1 MKTLGRIFLV
11 LLAVIAAVAAGGF
24 LYLRQSLPQVAGR
37 ISLPGLAA
45 PAEIL
50 RDRYGVPHIRAAS
63 ALDAVYALGFAH
75 AQDRLWQME
84 VNRRIAAGRLSEAFG
99 ASALDTDRFL
109 RTLGIRRIAE
119 ATFANLNGETRAAL
133 EAYAAGVN
141 AFLATRTGPLPV
153 EFILTGVRPEN
164 WTPADSIAWVKM
176 MAWDLSGNWTR
187 EVLRARLVQRLDVK
201 QVSEFLPPYPGD
213 APIALPNLAGLYE
226 KITPQLERLAAA
238 APEPL
243 PRGAGSNNWVVSG
256 QRTASGKPLLA
267 NDPHLGLSVPSLWY
281 FAHLDAPD
289 LKAIGATLPGVP
301 MIVLGRNTRIA
312 WGFTNT
318 GPDTQDLFIE
328 KIDPADAGRYIAPD
342 GSRPFT
348 TREERIRVKGADD
361 VVITVRETRHG
372 PVVSDVLEPARAIA
386 PEGHAI
392 AFAWTALSA
401 DDLTMQAGLALARA
415 GNWLQFLAAARNFH
429 APQQNVVYADV
440 EGNIGFVAPG
450 RVPIRRADNDI
461 KGLAPSPG
469 WDARYDWQ
477 GFIPFDE
484 LPMAFNPPKGRV
496 VTANN
501 KIVPAAYRHFITSE
515 WTEPYRA
522 RRIEQLLAARDAHS
536 VQSFVDLQ
544 GDTRSLMVDDL
555 LPFLLAAPVAGARAE
570 EALAMVR
577 AWDRDMRGQ
586 RPEPLIVQA
595 WLAALGR
602 AIYADELGEELFR
615 RTLAQRPILLH
626 NILNDVGG
634 QSRWCDDVNTADRIE
649 TCAER
654 IALALTWA
662 LNDLAERHG
671 DDMRAW
677 RWEDAHAAVSEHR
690 PFSKVWPLSLL
701 FELRVPTP
709 GDTYTVNVG
718 RHNIANE
725 KEPFANRHAASLR
738 AIYDLA
744 DPDRSLYIH
753 STGQSGNLLSPLYN
767 NFKERWAKV
776 EFVQMSM
783 HRADAE
789 TGAIGRLELLPA
801 R

>member
-1 MKTLGRIFLV
+1 MKLVGRILIV
-11 LLAVIAAVAAGGF
+11 LLALVAAGTAGGF
-24 LYLRQSLPQVAGR
+24 FYLRQSLPQVAGTLA
-37 ISLPGLAA
+37 LPGLAA

-50 RDRYGVPHIRAAS
+50 RDRHGVPHIRAAS
-63 ALDAVYALGFAH
+63 ALDAMHALGVAH

-109 RTLGIRRIAE
+109 RTLGIRRVAE
-119 ATFANLNGETRAAL
+119 ATFANLNAETRAAL

-141 AFLATRTGPLPV
+141 AYLAARSGPLPI
-153 EFILTGVRPEN
+153 EFLLTGVRPEP
-164 WTPADSIAWVKM
+164 WTPADSIGWVKM

-187 EVLRARLVQRLDVK
+187 EVLRARLVQRLNVQ

-213 APIALPNLAGLYE
+213 APIALPNLASLYRQV
-226 KITPQLERLAAA
+226 TPQLERLAAT

-243 PRGAGSNNWVVSG
+243 PRGAGSNNWVVAG
-256 QRTASGKPLLA
+256 QRSATGKPLLA

-289 LKAIGATLPGVP
+289 FKAIGATLPGVP
-301 MIVLGRNTRIA
+301 MVVLGRNARIA

-328 KIDPADAGRYIAPD
+328 KIDPSDPGRYIAPD
-342 GSRPFT
+342 GPRPFA

-372 PVVSDVLEPARAIA
+372 PVVSDVSEPARGIA

-392 AFAWTALSA
+392 AFAWTALRD
-401 DDLTMQAGLALARA
+401 DDLTMQAGLALGRA
-415 GNWLQFLAAARNFH
+415 GNWSQFLAAARNFH
-429 APQQNVVYADV
+429 APQQNIVYADV
-440 EGNIGFVAPG
+440 DGNIGFVAPG
-450 RVPIRRADNDI
+450 RIPVRHPENDI

-477 GFIPFDE
+477 GFIPFEE
-484 LPMAFNPPKGRV
+484 LPMAFNPPSGRV

-501 KIVPAAYRHFITSE
+501 KIVPASYPHFITSE

-555 LPFLLAAPVAGARAE
+555 LPYLLAAPATGARAQ
-570 EALAMVR
+570 EALAMLR

-595 WLAALGR
+595 WLVALGR
-602 AIYADELGEELFR
+602 AIYGDELGDELYR
-615 RTLAQRPILLH
+615 RTLSQRPILLH
-626 NILNDVGG
+626 NVLNDIGG
-634 QSRWCDDVNTADRIE
+634 QSRWCDDVNTADRVE

-654 IALALTWA
+654 IALALRWA
-662 LNDLAERHG
+662 LDDLTERYG
-671 DDMRAW
+671 SDMRAW
-677 RWEDAHAAVSEHR
+677 KWEDAHAAVAEHR
-690 PFSKVWPLSLL
+690 PFSRVWPLSEI
-701 FELRVPTP
+701 FELRAPTP

-725 KEPFANRHAASLR
+725 REPFANRHAASLR
-738 AIYDLA
+738 AIYDMA
-744 DPDRSLYIH
+744 DPDRSLYMH
-753 STGQSGNLLSPLYN
+753 STGQSGNVLSPLYN
-767 NFKERWAKV
+767 NFKGRWAKV
-776 EFVQMSM
+776 EFIPMSM
-783 HRADAE
+783 RRADAE
-789 TGAIGRLELLPA
+789 AGAIGRLELVPA